1 VRASVLVPVLNEAC
15 QIRSTVDAMRRQRL
29 DGELEVLLIDGRS
42 TDGTREAL
50 LELSVADPRVRVL
63 ENPAGRIP
71 AALNIGLRHA
81 RGEFVARMDAHSW
94 YPEDY
99 VQRGIERLARGD
111 AAWVTGPQIP
121 VGDGPWSRAVALAL
135 QLPIGQGGSRKWGGG
150 EPAVGAGERDLDT
163 GVFCGVWRRS
173 TLEALGGWDED
184 WAVNEDVEMA
194 ARVLEAGGRIV
205 CRADMGAA
213 YRPRDSLQGL
223 ARQYC
228 RFGLYRVK
236 SARRH
241 PRALRH
247 SHLGA
252 PCIALA
258 GAAAVVA
265 PGPVRRLARP
275 LLALYLA
282 GVTAGSLVVLRTASA
297 RDAAGVPV
305 VLVVMHVAWGAGF
318 LVGLAR
324 FGVPVR
330 ALADLLAPATRGGGH
345 TREKEHQRYS
355 SASSADS
362 RLTE

>member
-29 DGELEVLLIDGRS
+29 DGELEILLIDGRS

-150 EPAVGAGERDLDT
+150 EPAVGASERDLDT

-194 ARVLEAGGRIV
+194 ARVLE
-205 CRADMGAA
+205 
-213 YRPRDSLQGL
+213 S
-223 ARQYC
+223 
-228 RFGLYRVK
+228 
-236 SARRH
+236 
-241 PRALRH
+241 
-247 SHLGA
+247 GA

-275 LLALYLA
+275 LLTLYVA
-282 GVTAGSLVVLRTASA
+282 GVTAGSLVLLRTASA

-330 ALADLLAPATRGGGH
+330 ALADLLAPATRGARGGH
-345 TREKEHQRYS
+345 TRGNEHQRYS

-362 RLTE
+362 RLSE